1 MAEAGKQSTGTP
13 DPTYNL
19 VSVMY
24 HALQGAETLEQY
36 IADAK
41 EAGDKELASYLTKVK
56 QSYSRAADQG
66 KTLLSSRLQNGS

>member
-24 HALQGAETLEQY
+24 HALEGASTVDQY

-41 EAGDKELASYLTKVK
+41 QAGDKELASYLNRVK
-56 QSYSRAADQG
+56 QSYKRLADGARPLLAA
-66 KTLLSSRLQNGS
+66 RLKK